1 MVEEIQVRPPPLFGA
16 AAGAG
21 WTRAGRRPGYGQ
33 ARPGQGEG
41 HKSVHVGYKLDLAT
55 NRAGDGERGRG
66 ELQNLPRFQ
75 RYDLCPCVFSLEVMH
90 FVLLRLARIQ
100 LYDSRR
106 SNPKCITS

>member
-55 NRAGDGERGRG
+55 NRAGDGERGMG
-66 ELQNLPRFQ
+66 GSCKTCHDFNVTI
-75 RYDLCPCVFSLEVMH
+75 C
-90 FVLLRLARIQ
+90 ARAFF
-100 LYDSRR
+100 LWR
-106 SNPKCITS
+106 

>member
-41 HKSVHVGYKLDLAT
+41 PKSVHVGYKLDLAT
-55 NRAGDGERGRG
+55 NRAGDGEG
-66 ELQNLPRFQ
+66 EEGGGAAKPATISTLRSVPVRFFLGNNAFWAATPGT
-75 RYDLCPCVFSLEVMH
+75 YST
-90 FVLLRLARIQ
+90 LRFAVARFA
-100 LYDSRR
+100 
-106 SNPKCITS
+106 